1 MSIAGVK
8 MMDDID
14 RLRQLEKQLV
24 DLKARMPAH
33 TVRPAMMMELEDLEE
48 AIEDLRARF
57 TREGRDDEGAA

>member
-48 AIEDLRARF
+48 AIEDLRARV